1 MNQHCEPRATH
12 GVPTSPRT
20 FDSTGPSER
29 FVCASYAL
37 HHCTRGTGD
46 CRNTNQ
52 EQAKVCCVS
61 LRTVVSTGFHEFH
74 SAFAEVLQKRLD
86 LFRQCVNLSDLCHAN
101 SADADASPPHAIAL
115 PSRRCTT
122 QCEQSA
128 CLRRCDPCQ
137 RLTELIVLRQRWH
150 KNASANEAA
159 ATAQGYN
166 IHNLVSCAHRQA
178 PSQSKSARGTR
189 WVLHE
194 SAFYASVRAFM

>member
-1 MNQHCEPRATH
+1 
-12 GVPTSPRT
+12 
-20 FDSTGPSER
+20 
-29 FVCASYAL
+29 
-37 HHCTRGTGD
+37 
-46 CRNTNQ
+46 
-52 EQAKVCCVS
+52 
-61 LRTVVSTGFHEFH
+61 VVSTGFHEFH

-86 LFRQCVNLSDLCHAN
+86 LFRQCVNLSDLCHAK

-166 IHNLVSCAHRQA
+166 IQSLVSRAHRQA
-178 PSQSKSARGTR
+178 PSQSTSARGTR
-189 WVLHE
+189 WATNLPSMLLCAHSCRRILTLLMGLRVLC
-194 SAFYASVRAFM
+194 ATASTCISQSQLSHPSDS